1 MKNFFW
7 VLCLVGSISF
17 LQVNNAHA
25 EAEKTKVCVDVKDKD
40 GKPVKDAKG
49 NVKQNCK
56 EMKVHKKLEGTEVPV
71 KK

>member
-1 MKNFFW
+1 MK
-7 VLCLVGSISF
+7 SIILALGLAFAVVPSVF
-17 LQVNNAHA
+17 A
-25 EAEKTKVCVDVKDKD
+25 EPKDTKKVCVNVKDKA

-56 EMKVHKKLEGTEVPV
+56 QMKVHKKLEGTKVPV